1 MTDVSVIYLLF
12 LSKAS
17 DKMEKL
23 FQFSA
28 SRIDSVDTSF
38 NRYLWNKIK
47 WDNRLIAIT
56 GARGVGK
63 TTLLLQY
70 IRENLNERPDEVI
83 YVNMDDLYFSKNT
96 LVDFADKFVKKGG
109 KYLFLD
115 EVHKYRNWS
124 QEIKNSYDYFPD
136 LKIVLT
142 GSSALDIYKGKA
154 DLSRRAIL
162 YKMQG
167 LSFREFIALKYN
179 YYFPALD
186 LDDLLNDA
194 PKRIPAILEKIKP
207 LKLFEEYLQ
216 FGYYPFFREGE
227 AEFQIRL
234 KQTVNHIL
242 DSDLP
247 SVENIDFNAV
257 NYLRKLISIL
267 AEIVP
272 YKPNIVKLSQQV
284 GVSRETLVRY
294 LYLLEKADLII
305 LLQTSAHG
313 ISKMNKP
320 EKIYLNNPNLV
331 YSLADNQSNQGTLR
345 ETFFLNQ
352 LQVSHSIN
360 WSEKSDFLV
369 DDKYTFE
376 IGGKNKNRKQISGI
390 ENAFVAADN
399 IEYAQQNK
407 IPLWLFGFLY

>member
-1 MTDVSVIYLLF
+1 
-12 LSKAS
+12 
-17 DKMEKL
+17 MEKL

-28 SRIDSVDTSF
+28 LRINAIDTSF
-38 NRYLWNKIK
+38 KRYLWTKIN

-70 IRENLNERPDEVI
+70 IKENLNELPDEVI
-83 YVNMDDLYFSKNT
+83 YANMDDLYFAKNT
-96 LVDFADKFVKKGG
+96 LVDFADEFVKKGG

-115 EVHKYRNWS
+115 EIHKYKNWS
-124 QEIKNSYDYFPD
+124 QEIKNIYDYFPD
-136 LKIVLT
+136 LKIVVT
-142 GSSALDIYKGKA
+142 GSSALDIYRGKA

-162 YKMQG
+162 YRLQG
-167 LSFREFIALKYN
+167 LSFREFIELKYN
-179 YYFPALD
+179 HHFPVLE
-186 LDDLLNDA
+186 LNDLLNNA
-194 PKRIPAILEKIKP
+194 SKLIPPILEKIKP
-207 LKLFEEYLQ
+207 LKLFGEYLQ
-216 FGYYPFFREGE
+216 IGYYPFFKEGE

-234 KQTVNHIL
+234 KQTVNHLL

-247 SVENIDFNAV
+247 SVEKIDFNAV
-257 NYLRKLISIL
+257 HYLRKLIAIL

-272 YKPNIVKLSQQV
+272 YKPNIVSLSQQV
-284 GVSRETLVRY
+284 GVSRETLLRY
-294 LYLLEKADLII
+294 LYLLEKADLLM
-305 LLQTSAHG
+305 LLQTSTHG

-331 YSLADNQSNQGTLR
+331 NSLADNQSNQGTLR

-352 LQVSHSIN
+352 LQVLHSIN
-360 WSEKSDFLV
+360 GSEKSDFLV

-376 IGGKNKNRKQISGI
+376 IGGKNKTRKQITGI
-390 ENAFVAADN
+390 ENAYVAADN

>member
-1 MTDVSVIYLLF
+1 
-12 LSKAS
+12 
-17 DKMEKL
+17 MEKL

>member
-1 MTDVSVIYLLF
+1 MD
-12 LSKAS
+12 
-17 DKMEKL
+17 KL

-28 SRIDSVDTSF
+28 SRINAIDTSF
-38 NRYLWNKIK
+38 KRYLWNKIN

-70 IRENLNERPDEVI
+70 IKENLNEVPDEVI
-83 YVNMDDLYFSKNT
+83 YANMDDLYFAKNT
-96 LVDFADKFVKKGG
+96 LVDFADGFVKKGG

-115 EVHKYRNWS
+115 ELHKYKNWS
-124 QEIKNSYDYFPD
+124 QEIKNIYDYFPD
-136 LKIVLT
+136 LKIVVT
-142 GSSALDIYKGKA
+142 GSSALDIYRGEA

-162 YKMQG
+162 YKLQG
-167 LSFREFIALKYN
+167 LSFREFIELKYN
-179 YYFPALD
+179 HHFPVLE
-186 LDDLLNDA
+186 LNDLLNNA
-194 PKRIPAILEKIKP
+194 SKLTFPILEKIKP
-207 LKLFEEYLQ
+207 LKLFGEYLQ
-216 FGYYPFFREGE
+216 IGYYPFFKDGE

-234 KQTVNHIL
+234 KQTVNHLL

-247 SVENIDFNAV
+247 SVEKIDFNAV
-257 NYLRKLISIL
+257 HYLRKLIAIL

-272 YKPNIVKLSQQV
+272 YKPNIVNLSQHV
-284 GVSRETLVRY
+284 GVSRETLLRY
-294 LYLLEKADLII
+294 LYLLEKADLLI

-331 YSLADNQSNQGTLR
+331 NSLADNLSNQGTLR

-352 LQVSHSIN
+352 LQVLFSVKG
-360 WSEKSDFLV
+360 SEKSDFLV

-376 IGGKNKNRKQISGI
+376 IGGKNKTRKQTTGI
-390 ENAFVAADN
+390 ENAYVAADN
-399 IEYAQQNK
+399 IEYALQNK